1 MFFLFP
7 LIGAAVGAVAG
18 AYVTHAGGEK
28 DRQSSKHHRE
38 VANELSTKYSNL
50 QKKYDELAD
59 TTKKQI
65 KEQASLSQQHID
77 DLTRINAQNEA
88 EKDLLRLAIRLQ
100 QSLHNLMLDID
111 EQPTKESL
119 LKFEQ
124 AVLSTNTVL
133 FKLKEELFEVPT
145 AYFSRNSE
153 RAEEIEGKYTGQVI
167 QGNIYP
173 VEKCRKCGTQ
183 NRIRHHK
190 TNLDPICG
198 NCQHRLTE
206 EVIHPK
212 IVQFKEDRESIKTPD
227 RDFSG
232 TFTTYAPYLNW
243 FCKSFPT
250 MTALSQ
256 EQFYRSVRYSGT
268 SRSTEKQ
275 DPIFEDYKF
284 YLNWF
289 CKSFPAMAPLGQEQF
304 YRSVRYSGTPARSTE
319 KKKYRN
325 NKKSKTD
332 LSYLD

>member
-18 AYVTHAGGEK
+18 AYVAHAGGEK

-50 QKKYDELAD
+50 QKKYDEFAD
-59 TTKKQI
+59 TTKRQI

-124 AVLSTNTVL
+124 AVLATNTVL
-133 FKLKEELFEVPT
+133 FKLKEELFEVPS
-145 AYFSRNSE
+145 AYFSRNLE
-153 RAEEIEGKYTGQVI
+153 RVEDIEGKYTRQVI

-173 VEKCRKCGTQ
+173 VEKCRKCGAQ

-198 NCQHRLTE
+198 NCKHRLIE

-212 IVQFKEDRESIKTPD
+212 IVQFKEDRESVKTPD

-232 TFTTYAPYLNW
+232 TFATYEPYLNW
-243 FCKSFPT
+243 FCKYFSAVD
-250 MTALSQ
+250 ALSREKFYRSTRYSGTPRSTAKQ
-256 EQFYRSVRYSGT
+256 DPVFDDYNSYLNWFYKSCPAMAPLGRAQFYRSVRYSGT
-268 SRSTEKQ
+268 SLPSAK
-275 DPIFEDYKF
+275 K
-284 YLNWF
+284 
-289 CKSFPAMAPLGQEQF
+289 
-304 YRSVRYSGTPARSTE
+304 RYQS
-319 KKKYRN
+319 
-325 NKKSKTD
+325 NKKSKND

>member
-1 MFFLFP
+1 MLFL

-18 AYVTHAGGEK
+18 AYVTHAAGEK

-38 VANELSTKYSNL
+38 VANKLTVDYPNL
-50 QKKYDELAD
+50 KRKYDELSD
-59 TTKKQI
+59 SNKKMVE
-65 KEQASLSQQHID
+65 EQANLKQYIQ
-77 DLTRINAQNEA
+77 DLTKINARNEE
-88 EKDLLRLAIRLQ
+88 EKDLLRLTIRLQ

-111 EQPTKESL
+111 KHPTTEAL
-119 LKFEQ
+119 LTFEQ
-124 AVLSTNTVL
+124 AVLATNTVL
-133 FKLKEELFEVPT
+133 FKLKEELFEVPMV
-145 AYFSRNSE
+145 YFSRNLE

-167 QGNIYP
+167 KGNIYP
-173 VEKCRKCGTQ
+173 VEKCRECGTQ

-227 RDFSG
+227 RDFPG
-232 TFTTYAPYLNW
+232 TFPTYELYLNW
-243 FCKSFPT
+243 FCKYFPA
-250 MTALSQ
+250 MNALSR

-268 SRSTEKQ
+268 SRSTEKK
-275 DPIFEDYKF
+275 DPIFEDYKS

-289 CKSFPAMAPLGQEQF
+289 CQSFPAMAPLGQEQF
-304 YRSVRYSGTPARSTE
+304 YRSVRYSGTSRSIE
-319 KKKYRN
+319 KTRYQN
-325 NKKSKTD
+325 NRKSSPD